1 MMTRRLRILL
11 LLLPGMTLLWSCP
24 AQAALSCPAE
34 IGHLPAEL
42 RGKLQAECEDPD
54 GLHWAVT
61 DAGEIL
67 RSADGSDWT
76 VLDFNAEYAGY
87 YPRMDF
93 RAVAAGG
100 GSVMVAGLDP
110 DGHLAVFTSS
120 RGTVWS
126 ARSLEYREG
135 GELQQLD
142 VTPSSLSY
150 DPLRDS
156 FFLCGSR
163 GTLFE
168 MPGCSH
174 CNRLTRYPTDT
185 LYVRQQAG
193 FNALLLG
200 SGGFRLVEIM

>member
-1 MMTRRLRILL
+1 MIRQRGILGFLL
-11 LLLPGMTLLWSCP
+11 LVGFLTAAHAQENLPMTV
-24 AQAALSCPAE
+24 
-34 IGHLPAEL
+34 
-42 RGKLQAECEDPD
+42 RGTLQAVCADPE
-54 GLHWAVT
+54 GFQWAVT

-67 RSADGSDWT
+67 RSADGSAWT
-76 VLDFNAEYAGY
+76 VFDFNASYEGY
-87 YPRMDF
+87 YPQMDF

-100 GSVMVAGLDP
+100 GSVMVAGLDAG
-110 DGHLAVFTSS
+110 GHLGVYTSS

-126 ARSLEYREG
+126 ARSLEYSEA
-135 GELQQLD
+135 GERGVLD
-142 VTPSSLSY
+142 ITPVSLGY

-156 FFLCGSR
+156 FFLCGTQ

-185 LYVRQQAG
+185 LYVRVQAG

-200 SGGFRLVEIM
+200 SGGFRKVIEP

>member
-1 MMTRRLRILL
+1 MALRLRFLTLFLL
-11 LLLPGMTLLWSCP
+11 AGCLAAYGQESL
-24 AQAALSCPAE
+24 QAAA
-34 IGHLPAEL
+34 
-42 RGKLQAECEDPD
+42 RGRLQAVCADPE
-54 GLHWAVT
+54 GLQWAVT

-67 RSADGSDWT
+67 RSADGSAWT

-110 DGHLAVFTSS
+110 EGHLAVYTSS

-126 ARSLEYREG
+126 VRSLEYSEA
-135 GELQQLD
+135 GERQVLD
-142 VTPSSLSY
+142 VMPSSLSY

-156 FFLCGSR
+156 FFLCGSG

-174 CNRLTRYPTDT
+174 CNRLTRYPADT
-185 LYVRQQAG
+185 LYVRIRAG

-200 SGGFRLVEIM
+200 SGGWRQVETP